1 MEHLIEINTESQS
14 AMLKTTGRSVG
25 SDLEDADV
33 TKRQYLPEE
42 ARIPDFFDHW
52 MEEYAGKIVDRSVA
66 PDTGK
71 QRKGQNLGHSGRK
84 SLKRPRKKERK
95 DE

>member
-14 AMLKTTGRSVG
+14 AMLNTTGRSVG
-25 SDLEDADV
+25 SDLENAHV
-33 TKRQYLPEE
+33 GKPQYLPEE

-71 QRKGQNLGHSGRK
+71 QRKWAKPGPLG
-84 SLKRPRKKERK
+84 KEAAEAAAEEGEER
-95 DE
+95 